1 MMHLFLANNREDLIE
16 RCKAKVAAR
25 PRRGATATQLAN
37 GVPMFLDQLE
47 RTLEAEEAG
56 ELEESVGISGPSGGD
71 TFALSEIGTS
81 AAAHGMQLVAL
92 GFTVDQVVHD
102 YGDLCQAITDLAF
115 ERDAPFTV
123 DEFRTLN
130 RCLDNAIADAVA
142 AFGRRREQFLMR
154 EQVVDANERIG
165 ALAHELRNALG
176 TATMAFSALEYGNMT
191 VGGATGAVLRRSLV
205 SLAGL
210 VDRSLAET
218 RAGARSAGQTFALA
232 AFVEEAA
239 AAARFDA
246 RADSRQIAVAPVDPE
261 LAVHGDRELLAA
273 ALANLLQNAFKF
285 TRPGTEVSLRA
296 YSEGDRV
303 LIDVADH
310 CGGLAHGVEAHMF
323 RPFSQL
329 GGDRSGL
336 GLGLSIAKRSVEADL
351 GTLGVRDIPGVG
363 CVFTISLPRRTLA

>member
-25 PRRGATATQLAN
+25 PRRGATATQLAD
-37 GVPMFLDQLE
+37 GVPMFLEQLA
-47 RTLEAEEAG
+47 RALEAEQAG
-56 ELEESVGISGPSGGD
+56 AFEESIGISGPPGGD
-71 TFALSEIGTS
+71 ALKLSEIGTS
-81 AAAHGMQLVAL
+81 AAAHGGRLLAL

-123 DEFRTLN
+123 EEFRTLN

-142 AFGRRREQFLMR
+142 AFGHRREQLLVR
-154 EQVVDANERIG
+154 EQIVDANERLG

-191 VGGATGAVLRRSLV
+191 VGGATGAVLRRSLA

-210 VDRSLAET
+210 VDRSLAEA
-218 RAGARSAGQTFALA
+218 RAGASSAGQTFALA

-239 AAARFDA
+239 GAARFDA
-246 RADSRQIAVAPVDPE
+246 RADSRQIAVAAVDPE

-296 YSEGDRV
+296 HAEGDRA
-303 LIDVADH
+303 LIDVGDH
-310 CGGLAHGVEAHMF
+310 CGGLAPGVEAHMF
-323 RPFSQL
+323 RSFSQL
-329 GGDRSGL
+329 GDDRSGL
-336 GLGLSIAKRSVEADL
+336 GLGLSIARRSVEADL
-351 GTLGVRDIPGVG
+351 GTLGVRNIPGVG
-363 CVFTISLPRRTLA
+363 CVFTISLPRRALA